1 MGGRDVAS
9 IGPED
14 YDPFTAPKQLF
25 LATRVAPEELT
36 RPLQIEDGLLIRI
49 TDRFPFDFFIS
60 SQFVTRLQVM

>member
-9 IGPED
+9 TGPED

-25 LATRVAPEELT
+25 LASRVAPVGLV

-49 TDRFPFDFFIS
+49 MDRFPFEFFIS
-60 SQFVTRLQVM
+60 SQFVSRYK